1 MENARTTSNVR
12 YDEWVKVL
20 NRNTKFSNDSKLK
33 PKAPSSHI
41 NDEKRSV
48 KRDRKILTSE
58 IWLG

>member
-1 MENARTTSNVR
+1 MEDARVNTNVR

-41 NDEKRSV
+41 NEEKRSV
-48 KRDRKILTSE
+48 RRERKILTSE